1 MSEDLQTFWKR
12 LSIVEAKIQQEQS
25 RLRVDSV
32 RLALLEQMKS
42 ALKDDIRTAESQA
55 VGRDMGA
62 VSTAAV
68 QPAQH
73 VA

>member
-1 MSEDLQTFWKR
+1 MLENLQTLWKR

-42 ALKDDIRTAESQA
+42 SLKDDIRTAELLTIAQEMSA
-55 VGRDMGA
+55 VT
-62 VSTAAV
+62 TATAQ
-68 QPAQH
+68 QPWH

>member
-1 MSEDLQTFWKR
+1 MLENLQTLWKR

-42 ALKDDIRTAESQA
+42 SLKDDIRTAELLTIAQE
-55 VGRDMGA
+55 M
-62 VSTAAV
+62 STVTTATAR
-68 QPAQH
+68 QPRH

>member
-1 MSEDLQTFWKR
+1 MPEYLQTLWKR

-25 RLRVDSV
+25 RLQVDSV

-42 ALKDDIRTAESQA
+42 SLKDDIRTAELQTIAQEMSA
-55 VGRDMGA
+55 VTTP
-62 VSTAAV
+62 TAQ
-68 QPAQH
+68 QPQH